1 MPRGPGK
8 KENYNFDYARFG
20 EVGKAD
26 VDNGAAK
33 EVEEVMQQMPGDLR
47 EAFRL
52 MQISRITGD
61 NKAAEHANALA
72 IQAVQRGGPDVR
84 ERFLENLSVRN
95 PEFAGHMSKVLMS
108 PNADGMSP
116 DDILEKSCDTALDK
130 LETLKAQMTSGIKSA
145 EKEMEAMQAQHDR
158 LMSIRT
164 GEDFFKQ
171 MKENGLTNED
181 LQRIFTGDTEHME
194 NKVHEMIDKAI
205 VKKDDPMIAA
215 EKAVETVEK
224 VQQALKS
231 DVQTPESCS
240 HEETSE
246 SSKVIPVE
254 FDCRRKKLSEP
265 EVKVPMYRLQ
275 YKKDV
280 HGCYESIELRCN
292 LPGVAK
298 LSDITLD
305 VSERNIRLAT
315 HPSGPKYAVNSGP
328 FPVLIDPN
336 NATAKYSRKR
346 EELFV
351 AVGAK
356 TTG

>member
-1 MPRGPGK
+1 
-8 KENYNFDYARFG
+8 
-20 EVGKAD
+20 
-26 VDNGAAK
+26 
-33 EVEEVMQQMPGDLR
+33 
-47 EAFRL
+47 
-52 MQISRITGD
+52 
-61 NKAAEHANALA
+61 
-72 IQAVQRGGPDVR
+72 
-84 ERFLENLSVRN
+84 
-95 PEFAGHMSKVLMS
+95 MS
-108 PNADGMSP
+108 PDAEGMTP
-116 DDILEKSCDTALDK
+116 DDILEKSCDKTLDN
-130 LETLKAQMTSGIKSA
+130 LETLKARMTSGIESA

-158 LMSIRT
+158 LMSIRS

-194 NKVHEMIDKAI
+194 NKVQEMIDKAT
-205 VKKDDPMIAA
+205 VKKDDSMIAA

-231 DVQTPESCS
+231 DFQKPESFS
-240 HEETSE
+240 QEGTSE
-246 SSKVIPVE
+246 SSNAIPVE
-254 FDCRRKKLSEP
+254 SDCQQKKLSEP

-275 YKKDV
+275 YKKDAR
-280 HGCYESIELRCN
+280 GCYESIEMRCN

-305 VSERNIRLAT
+305 VSERNIRLTT

-356 TTG
+356 TNR